1 MNNSVTMQDLVQLEK
16 DYLNQ
21 IREINTAHRKEVKD
35 IRLAKESIEIEA
47 DQISYDLGKMRT
59 EVKDLRFEIA
69 NLRDR
74 LKTDARSIAYYI
86 EQEAKLDRML
96 NKTK

>member
-1 MNNSVTMQDLVQLEK
+1 MNNSVTMQDLQDALM
-16 DYLNQ
+16 LSM
-21 IREINTAHRKEVKD
+21 REVKD
-35 IRLAKESIEIEA
+35 LRLAKESIEIEA

-59 EVKDLRFEIA
+59 EVKDLHFEIA

>member
-1 MNNSVTMQDLVQLEK
+1 MNNSVTMQDLQDALM
-16 DYLNQ
+16 LSM
-21 IREINTAHRKEVKD
+21 REVKD
-35 IRLAKESIEIEA
+35 LRLAKESIEIEA